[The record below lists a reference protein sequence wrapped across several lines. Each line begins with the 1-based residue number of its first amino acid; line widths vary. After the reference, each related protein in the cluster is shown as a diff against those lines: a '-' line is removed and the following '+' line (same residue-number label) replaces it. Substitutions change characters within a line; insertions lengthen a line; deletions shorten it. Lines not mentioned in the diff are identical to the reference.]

1 MTYRSL
7 LVHLDD
13 SPRCAIRV
21 DLAVALARRFDAHLV
36 GLATAGQ
43 LPYLTEAGGALASP
57 GLEAIARAMESLREL
72 AAQRAET
79 FRARCTDAGLRS
91 VEAVVDEQDDAAS
104 LVYHSHC
111 SDLVILGQA
120 DPAGSGHLAA
130 RAMVERVVLA
140 NARPTLIVPFAGEV
154 DEAQM
159 MRRALIA
166 WNDSRESARALADA
180 LPLLTRVDEV
190 HLMQIDGPA
199 EDGTAPT
206 RLAAVRQWLAWH
218 GVDAQLHQ
226 ERSEVD
232 VGNTLLSRA
241 ADLDAGLVVMGAYG
255 HSRWSERMLG
265 GASRTL
271 LSTMTV
277 PVLMSH

>member
-13 SPRCAIRV
+13 SPRCAARV
-21 DLAVALARRFDAHLV
+21 DLAVALARQFDAHLV
-36 GLATAGQ
+36 GLATAGR
-43 LPYLTEAGGALASP
+43 LPYLAETGGALGSP
-57 GLEAIARAMESLREL
+57 GLEAIAQAMDSLREM

-79 FRARCTDAGLRS
+79 FRARCADAALRS
-91 VEAVVDEQDDAAS
+91 VETVVDDQDDASS

-120 DPAGSGHLAA
+120 DPARSGHLAT
-130 RAMVERVVLA
+130 RAMVEQVVLA
-140 NARPTLIVPFAGEV
+140 NARPTLIVPFAGPV
-154 DEAQM
+154 DAAAM
-159 MRRALIA
+159 NRCALIA

-180 LPLLTRVDEV
+180 LPMLTRVDEV
-190 HLMQIDGPA
+190 HLMRVDAPG
-199 EDGTAPT
+199 EDTPSTG
-206 RLAAVRQWLAWH
+206 RLEAVRQWLAWH
-218 GVDAQLHQ
+218 GVDAQLHR
-226 ERSEVD
+226 EVSEID
-232 VGNTLLSRA
+232 VGNALLSRA
-241 ADLDAGLVVMGAYG
+241 ADLGAGLVVMGAYG

-271 LSTMTV
+271 LTSMTV

>member
-7 LVHLDD
+7 LVHLEDG
-13 SPRCAIRV
+13 PRCAARV
-21 DLAVALARRFDAHLV
+21 DLAVALARQFDAHLV

-43 LPYLTEAGGALASP
+43 LPYLAEVGGALASP
-57 GLEAIARAMESLREL
+57 GLEAIARAMESLRDL

-79 FRARCTDAGLRS
+79 FRARCVEASLRS
-91 VEAVVDEQDDAAS
+91 VEAVVDDQDDASS

-120 DPAGSGHLAA
+120 DPARSGHLAA

-140 NARPTLIVPFAGEV
+140 NARPTLIVPFAGPV
-154 DEAQM
+154 DAAATT
-159 MRRALIA
+159 RCALVA

-180 LPLLTRVDEV
+180 LPMLTRADEV
-190 HLMQIDGPA
+190 HLMQLDGPA
-199 EDGTAPT
+199 EDRGAPR
-206 RLAAVRQWLAWH
+206 RLDAVRQWLAWH
-218 GVDAQLHQ
+218 GVDAQAHH
-226 ERSEVD
+226 ETNEID
-232 VGNTLLSRA
+232 VGNALLSRA
-241 ADLDAGLVVMGAYG
+241 ADLGAGLIVMGAYG

-271 LSTMTV
+271 LSSMTV

>member
-13 SPRCAIRV
+13 SPRCTARV
-21 DLAVALARRFDAHLV
+21 DLAVTLARRFDAHLV

-43 LPYLTEAGGALASP
+43 LPYLTETGGTLASP

-72 AAQRAET
+72 AAQRAEA
-79 FRARCTDAGLRS
+79 FRARCADAALRS
-91 VEAVVDEQDDAAS
+91 VEAVVDDQDDAAS

-120 DPAGSGHLAA
+120 DPARSGHLAA

-140 NARPTLIVPFAGEV
+140 NARPTLVVPFAGPV
-154 DEAQM
+154 DAAAAA
-159 MRRALIA
+159 RCALVA

-180 LPLLTRVDEV
+180 LPMLAKVDEV
-190 HLMQIDGPA
+190 HLVQFDSAA
-199 EDGTAPT
+199 EASASPR
-206 RLAAVRQWLAWH
+206 RLEAVRQWLAWH
-218 GVDAQLHQ
+218 GVDAQVHQ
-226 ERSEVD
+226 EASDID
-232 VGNTLLSRA
+232 VGNALLSRA
-241 ADLDAGLVVMGAYG
+241 ADFGAGLIVMGAYG

-271 LSTMTV
+271 LSSMTV